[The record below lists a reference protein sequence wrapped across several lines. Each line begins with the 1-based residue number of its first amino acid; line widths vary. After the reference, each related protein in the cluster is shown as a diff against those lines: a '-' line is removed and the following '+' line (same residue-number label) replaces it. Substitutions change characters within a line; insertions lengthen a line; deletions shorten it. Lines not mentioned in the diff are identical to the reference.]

1 MNNRTLIAFACCSAL
16 LSGCSTVTRGTT
28 AQIQIESEPSGAT
41 VSTSLN
47 HQCTTPCTINVSRK
61 DEFTVQF
68 KLDGY
73 KDQSVFVKTIL
84 APGGMA
90 GFAGNVVLGG
100 VVGMGVDAATGATLM
115 HSPDPV
121 KVVLE
126 RTGPAPRTPPKGK
139 QKATPKAQPVPAP
152 KTEEI
157 APAENES

>member
-1 MNNRTLIAFACCSAL
+1 MNKRALFAFALCSTM
-16 LSGCSTVTRGTT
+16 LSACSTVTRGTT
-28 AQIQIESEPSGAT
+28 TQIQIESEPSGAT
-41 VSTSLN
+41 VTTSLN
-47 HQCTTPCTINVSRK
+47 HQCTTPCTVTVSRK
-61 DEFTVQF
+61 DEFTVHF
-68 KLDGY
+68 KLGGY

-126 RTGPAPRTPPKGK
+126 RIGPAPKTPPKGK
-139 QKATPKAQPVPAP
+139 QRVAPKAQPAP
-152 KTEEI
+152 EPVAEE
-157 APAENES
+157 PKPDES